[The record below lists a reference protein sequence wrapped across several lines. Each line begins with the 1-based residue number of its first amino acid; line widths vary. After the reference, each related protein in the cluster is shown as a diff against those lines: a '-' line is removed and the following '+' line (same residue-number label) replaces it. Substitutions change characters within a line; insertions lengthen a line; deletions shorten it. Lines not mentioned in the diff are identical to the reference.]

1 MDNLKARLKEE
12 EIVLSNLNNDLA
24 ILKLRNESGNTWANG
39 FSIEFNGKN
48 IHHSKTFKSF
58 ENRLNKLINKWDLE
72 EYIEIDGDFLPLF
85 KKNSYSSY
93 PDDYPIY
100 L

>member
-1 MDNLKARLKEE
+1 M
-12 EIVLSNLNNDLA
+12 SNQHDDVA
-24 ILKLRNESGNTWANG
+24 ILKFRNESRNTWANG

-72 EYIEIDGDFLPLF
+72 EYIDFDGMMIPLKEFNDF
-85 KKNSYSSY
+85 SSY
-93 PDDYPIY
+93 PGDEPIY